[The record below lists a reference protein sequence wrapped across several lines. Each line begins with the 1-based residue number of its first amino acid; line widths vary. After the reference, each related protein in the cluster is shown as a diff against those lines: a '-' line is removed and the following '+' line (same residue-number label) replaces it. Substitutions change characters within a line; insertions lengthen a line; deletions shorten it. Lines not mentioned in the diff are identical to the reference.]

1 MEKNVEP
8 LTDDELARLRKCAD
22 TIPTDDEW
30 FTLGDP
36 WLGGGMETQV
46 IARSPD
52 PHVAVVVCDMLD
64 LASAGH
70 EDEFSDDEWHARN
83 WANAEFIATFD
94 PPTVKLMLATIRRA
108 EQDNKRLR
116 EALGKCTGYLLNAK
130 IDIET
135 GAPRKTALAT
145 IEGGLNMARAA
156 LKTGEQA
163 L

>member
-8 LTDDELARLRKCAD
+8 LSEEELAYWRGPNEYRPYTMPLVDRL
-22 TIPTDDEW
+22 
-30 FTLGDP
+30 
-36 WLGGGMETQV
+36 
-46 IARSPD
+46 
-52 PHVAVVVCDMLD
+52 
-64 LASAGH
+64 
-70 EDEFSDDEWHARN
+70 
-83 WANAEFIATFD
+83 
-94 PPTVKLMLATIRRA
+94 LATVARA

-135 GAPRKTALAT
+135 GAPRRTALAT
-145 IEGGLNMARAA
+145 IEGGLNMARSA